1 MPLRQPVARALER
14 LAWFPE
20 RPLAA
25 ATVGQLA
32 WRQKIAAPKQQA
44 AALTQRQQ
52 ALRHWQALEVLA
64 PLPAR
69 LMQEQGRAVL
79 ALAGLAQPERAAA
92 QPAWGRSGR

>member
-20 RPLAA
+20 RPLVA

-32 WRQKIAAPKQQA
+32 WRQKIAAPKQ
-44 AALTQRQQ
+44 RQQ
-52 ALRHWQALEVLA
+52 ALRRWQALEVLA
-64 PLPAR
+64 PLPAH
-69 LMQEQGRAVL
+69 LMQEQDLA
-79 ALAGLAQPERAAA
+79 ALAPAGPAQPERAAA